1 MTLGWVGEERRVNMD
16 RFWFSDFVGKLSNK
30 NYR

>member
-16 RFWFSDFVGKLSNK
+16 RFWFSDFVGKLSN
-30 NYR
+30 YR